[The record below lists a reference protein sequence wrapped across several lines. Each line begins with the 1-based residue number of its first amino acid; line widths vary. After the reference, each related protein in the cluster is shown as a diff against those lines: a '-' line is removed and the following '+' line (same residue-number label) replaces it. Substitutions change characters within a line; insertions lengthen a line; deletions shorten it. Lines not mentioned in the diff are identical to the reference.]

1 MKKQVIG
8 ILAHVDAGKTT
19 LSEALLYTTG
29 KIKKLG
35 RVDARSTFLDT
46 HEIERERGIT
56 IFSKQ
61 AILDS
66 GDFCITLL
74 DTPGHV
80 DFSAETERTL
90 SVLDYAI
97 LVISGSEGVQAHTET
112 LWDLL
117 NSYSV
122 PTFVFVT
129 KMDLRDSDKGAILES
144 LRANLSSSIV
154 DFTDTKAESFY
165 ENAAVCDEELL
176 EEYMSDGSVSDSAV
190 ARAVSERKIFP
201 CLFGSGLRLEGVSA
215 LYELLEKYTVTKEYP
230 DEFAAKVYKIGH
242 DSSGGRLSYM
252 KITGGRLAV
261 RKPIK
266 YMNADGEEREEKI
279 NGIRFYSGAKFE
291 NREFAEAGD
300 VCAVLGLEETYAG
313 QGLGEEEHSSRPY
326 LEPVLTYRIALP
338 KDADP
343 RIMLEKL
350 RLLEEEEPLLHIV
363 WNERFGEIH
372 AQVMGQV
379 QTEVLIRLISERF
392 GVDVSFDDGRIM
404 YKETITESVEGVG
417 HFEPL
422 RHYSEVH
429 LLLEPLPEGSGLVFD
444 SAVSENFLDRNW
456 QRLILTHLEEK
467 VHLGVLTGS
476 PITDMK
482 ITLVSGRAHIKHTVG
497 GDFRES
503 TYRAVRHGLMCAR
516 EMGKCVLLEPYY
528 SFKLEIPGECVGR
541 AISDILAREGTF
553 EEHEAELGTSVLQ
566 GRAPVS
572 TIGDYSATV
581 AAYTHG
587 KGRFS
592 CRFGGYYPCHNTDEV
607 LSQFSYDPEADI
619 DNTPDSVFCARGAGF
634 VVPWRE
640 VRGYMHLEGLDL
652 RSDEIVIEENIEP
665 RSVQRNINIDE
676 KELEAI
682 MEREFGPIKRRVY
695 GEVKDKPHTP
705 DVKKTKY
712 KKSLYIID
720 GYNVIFAW
728 DELAQLA
735 EVDLENA
742 RRHLCDILA
751 NYHGYTKKEIVV
763 VFDAYNVKGSVERKL
778 DYHGLHVVY
787 TKEGELGDTYI
798 EKLVNDIGND
808 HSVRV
813 ITSDA
818 LIQLQAVRSGV
829 LRMSAR
835 EFREEV
841 LAVDTEI
848 ADILK
853 KLRSGR

>member
-19 LSEALLYTTG
+19 LSEALLFTTG

-35 RVDARSTFLDT
+35 RVDSRNTFLDT

-66 GDFCITLL
+66 GELRITLI

-80 DFSAETERTL
+80 DFSTETERTL

-117 NSYSV
+117 DKYKV

-129 KMDLRDSDKGAILES
+129 KMDLRDSDKNQILADLKS
-144 LRANLSSSIV
+144 NLSSSVI
-154 DFTDTKAESFY
+154 DFTDTESDDFI
-165 ENAAVCDEELL
+165 EQVAMCNEELF
-176 EEYMSDGSVSDSAV
+176 ESYMNSGEVENDEIS
-190 ARAVSERKIFP
+190 RAIAERCLFP
-201 CLFGSGLRLEGVSA
+201 CLFGSGLKLDGVAA
-215 LYELLEKYTVTKEYP
+215 LYDILGKYTVEKKYGER
-230 DEFAAKVYKIGH
+230 FAAKIYKIGH
-242 DSSGGRLSYM
+242 DISGTRLSYM
-252 KITGGRLAV
+252 KITGGRLSV
-261 RKPIK
+261 RDPVK
-266 YMNADGEEREEKI
+266 YITADGEECEEKVS
-279 NGIRFYSGAKFE
+279 GIRFYSGAKFE
-291 NREFAEAGD
+291 AREFAEAGD
-300 VCAVLGLEETYAG
+300 ICAVIGMTETYAG
-313 QGLGEEEHSSRPY
+313 QGLGDESCSSPPY
-326 LEPVLTYRIALP
+326 LEPVLGYKITLP

-363 WNERFGEIH
+363 WNERYGEIN

-379 QTEVLIRLISERF
+379 QTEVLVRLISDRF
-392 GVDVSFDDGRIM
+392 GVDISFDDGRIM
-404 YKETITESVEGVG
+404 YKETITAPVEGVG

-422 RHYSEVH
+422 RHYAEVH
-429 LLLEPLPEGSGLVFD
+429 LLMEPLEIGRGLIFD
-444 SAVSENFLDRNW
+444 TKVSENLLDRNW

-467 VHLGVLTGS
+467 THLGVLTGS

-482 ITLVSGRAHIKHTVG
+482 ITLVAGRAHLKHTVG

-516 EMGKCVLLEPYY
+516 ESGKCTLLEPYY
-528 SFKLEIPGECVGR
+528 EFRLELPGECVGR
-541 AISDILAREGTF
+541 AISDIVAREGTF
-553 EEHEAELGTSVLQ
+553 EKHEAEFGTSVLV

-572 TIGDYSATV
+572 TIGDYAAVV
-581 AAYTHG
+581 ASYTHG

-592 CRFGGYYPCHNTDEV
+592 YRFGGYYPCHNADEV
-607 LSQFSYDPEADI
+607 IESFAYDPEADI
-619 DNTPDSVFCARGAGF
+619 DNTPDSVFCAKGAGF

-640 VRGYMHLEGLDL
+640 VTGYMHLESLEL
-652 RSDEIVIEENIEP
+652 TSENVDAELEP
-665 RSVQRNINIDE
+665 REIRRNISIDE
-676 KELEAI
+676 KELESI
-682 MEREFGPIKRRVY
+682 MEREFGPIRRKVY
-695 GEVKDKPHTP
+695 GKVKEQPHNP
-705 DVKKTKY
+705 DVKQKKY
-712 KKSLYIID
+712 KRSLYIID

-728 DELAQLA
+728 DELSAIA
-735 EVDLENA
+735 EVDLDNA
-742 RRHLCDILA
+742 RRHLCDILV
-751 NYHGYTKKEIVV
+751 NYHGFTKKDIIV
-763 VFDAYNVKGSVERKL
+763 VFDAYNVKGAVERKI
-778 DYHGLHVVY
+778 DYHGLHVVF

-798 EKLVNDIGND
+798 EKLVSEIGKD
-808 HSVRV
+808 YSVRV

-841 LAVDTEI
+841 TAADLEI
-848 ADILK
+848 EAILN
-853 KLRSGR
+853 KLRSGRR